1 MSKTAWIAI
10 AILSLA
16 GGACLAQT
24 ETPSLA
30 EAAKQKTTHKKAVLV
45 LTDED
50 APATLPSSDRSTP
63 ASPPSATVAK
73 ATDKAA
79 GSTTKSD
86 GAASDNTSVS
96 EIKKKLDS
104 LTTEDEAWKRAAKRN
119 EALLANETSDFRRQM
134 YQDALDNDRKN
145 VAMYDKQIAEAQAE
159 LAKARQASA
168 SGQSNSPPEGGSKQP

>member
-1 MSKTAWIAI
+1 MSKTSWIAI
-10 AILSLA
+10 ALLSLA

-50 APATLPSSDRSTP
+50 TPATLPSSDRSTP
-63 ASPPSATVAK
+63 AAQPAATVAK
-73 ATDKAA
+73 TTDKAA
-79 GSTTKSD
+79 GSTAKSD
-86 GAASDNTSVS
+86 AVASDNASVS
-96 EIKKKLDS
+96 EIKNRLDS

-159 LAKARQASA
+159 LAKARQAST
-168 SGQSNSPPEGGSKQP
+168 SGSNGPSN

>member
-10 AILSLA
+10 ALLSLA

-50 APATLPSSDRSTP
+50 TPATLPSSDRSTP
-63 ASPPSATVAK
+63 AAQPDATVAK
-73 ATDKAA
+73 TTDKAA
-79 GSTTKSD
+79 GSTVKSD
-86 GAASDNTSVS
+86 GVASDNASVS
-96 EIKKKLDS
+96 EVKKRLDS

-168 SGQSNSPPEGGSKQP
+168 SRSNGPPN